1 MLFVSSGEKYG
12 LRKILVLIF
21 FIVLE
26 VVGVIFDVI
35 FFLWY
40 LDGSIFML
48 IYFEYFFL
56 FFLEICMFFIIVDVN
71 GLFLNVYS
79 CM

>member
-26 VVGVIFDVI
+26 VVGVSFGVI

-40 LDGSIFML
+40 LDGSIFMF